1 MNEQNAAPLDLSKL
15 APVELPVET
24 LEIKLK
30 GDVTIDESGNKIQ
43 RVQRISIHPLCGRG
57 VIAWG
62 NNAKNNPNDVTFE
75 ERACLTA
82 LIYGADI
89 SEEDAIRLMDCDR
102 TTANAISLAVWVATT
117 RFYKAK
123 REEAETAEK
132 NSGTAG
138 TNTGN

>member
-1 MNEQNAAPLDLSKL
+1 MYVLQPYDGPSTRHVCPRCGDKKSF
-15 APVELPVET
+15 T
-24 LEIKLK
+24 LY
-30 GDVTIDESGNKIQ
+30 IDESGNKIQ

>member
-1 MNEQNAAPLDLSKL
+1 MNEQNAAPIDLSKL

-30 GDVTIDESGNKIQ
+30 GDVTTDDSGNEIQ
-43 RVQRISIHPLCGRG
+43 NVQRIKIHPLSGRG
-57 VIAWG
+57 MIAWT
-62 NNAKNNPNDVTFE
+62 NHQKNNPDDVTYE

-89 SEEDAIRLMDCDR
+89 REEDAIRLMDSDR
-102 TTANAISLAVWVATT
+102 KTANAISLAVWIATT
-117 RFYKAK
+117 RFYKTK
-123 REEAETAEK
+123 HEEAETAEK
-132 NSGTAG
+132 NSATAG